1 MAIRSNIEVSIVADL
16 VTDLPHAIRA
26 QRLVH
31 SIREFFNCDAVG
43 LLKIDGDSLSLVA
56 MQGLALEAL
65 GRRFQIAQHARL
77 ASILS
82 TRSPVRFLPG
92 NPLPDPYDGLLEQHD
107 DQALPVHDCMG
118 ISLYL
123 EGQLWGALTLDAFD
137 GKTFKDTDLNKLS
150 SFAVLVQAAMRVSQL
165 EQDNR
170 SLRLLRGNENPIAYT
185 DSEHI
190 EIIGQSAVL
199 QNLLKELDVV
209 AESDLPVLLLGET
222 GVGKELFA
230 QRVHLASTRR
240 QHSLIKVN
248 CAALPESL
256 AESELFGHIKGAF
269 SGATTDRTG
278 RIEAAQNGTLFLDEV
293 GELPLSIQAKLLR
306 TLQNGEIQRL
316 GEDKPRRVNTR
327 IISATNRQLQEQV
340 RNGSFRAD
348 LYHRLSVYPVH
359 VPALRDRGNDVLIL
373 AGRFLELNRARLGL
387 RSLRLSESAE
397 QALSAYSWPGNV
409 RELEH
414 VISRAALRT
423 VSLGANRNDII
434 TIEPKLLAL
443 DSLSATLDH
452 QTYQPFQPASN
463 TKPDLGQPQPMSKIQ
478 PHAESMTMQSLRQST
493 EFFQRKQIRE
503 RLEQHDGNWAATA
516 RSLGLDTSNLH
527 KLARKLGLK

>member
-1 MAIRSNIEVSIVADL
+1 MSDRLNIEISIVADL
-16 VTDLPHAIRA
+16 VADLPYAIRA
-26 QRLVH
+26 QRLVN
-31 SIREFFNCDAVG
+31 SIREFFSCDAVG
-43 LLKIDGDSLSLVA
+43 LLKIDGDSLTPIA
-56 MQGLALEAL
+56 MQGLTLEAL
-65 GRRFQIAQHARL
+65 GRRFLISQHARL

-92 NPLPDPYDGLLEQHD
+92 NPLPDPYDGLLEHHA

-118 ISLYL
+118 ISLHL
-123 EGQLWGALTLDAFD
+123 EGQLWGALTLDAFN
-137 GKTFKDTDLNKLS
+137 GKTFQQSDPDRLA
-150 SFAVLVQAAMRVSQL
+150 SFAILIQAAMRVSQL

-170 SLRLLRGNENPIAYT
+170 HLRLLRGNENPVAST
-185 DSEHI
+185 DHEHI
-190 EIIGQSAVL
+190 EIIGHSPVL

-230 QRVHLASTRR
+230 QRVHRTSQRC
-240 QHSLIKVN
+240 HHPLIKVN

-256 AESELFGHIKGAF
+256 AESELFGHVKGAF
-269 SGATTDRTG
+269 SGATTDRMG
-278 RIEAAQNGTLFLDEV
+278 RIEAAQHGTLFLDEV

-316 GEDKPRRVNTR
+316 GEDKPRQVNTR

-340 RNGSFRAD
+340 RQGSFRAD

-359 VPALRDRGNDVLIL
+359 VPALRERGSDVLIL
-373 AGRFLELNRARLGL
+373 AGRFLELNRARLGM

-397 QALSAYSWPGNV
+397 RALCEYSWPGNV

-423 VSLGANRNDII
+423 VSLGANRNEII
-434 TIEPKLLAL
+434 TIRPELLAL
-443 DSLSATLDH
+443 ESTSNDHDNFLSSTCFHVSDSQSIR
-452 QTYQPFQPASN
+452 QVESTYPSRTQ
-463 TKPDLGQPQPMSKIQ
+463 
-478 PHAESMTMQSLRQST
+478 AEQKHTQSLREAT

-503 RLEQHDGNWAATA
+503 RLEQHNGNWAATA
-516 RSLGLDTSNLH
+516 RSLELDTSNLH
-527 KLARKLGLK
+527 KLAKKLGLK

>member
-1 MAIRSNIEVSIVADL
+1 MSLRPGIEVSIVADL
-16 VTDLPHAIRA
+16 VTDLPHAVRA
-26 QRLVH
+26 QRLVN
-31 SIREFFNCDAVG
+31 SIREFFGCDAIG
-43 LLKIDGDSLSLVA
+43 LLKIDGDSLTPVA

-65 GRRFQIAQHARL
+65 GRRFQIAQHPRL

-92 NPLPDPYDGLLEQHD
+92 NPLPDPYDGLLEHHAE
-107 DQALPVHDCMG
+107 QALPVHDCMG
-118 ISLYL
+118 ISLHL
-123 EGQLWGALTLDAFD
+123 EGQLWGALTLDAFE
-137 GKTFKDTDLNKLS
+137 GKTFKESDLNKLA
-150 SFAVLVQAAMRVSQL
+150 SFAVLVQAAMRVSKL

-170 SLRLLRGNENPIAYT
+170 QLRILRGNENPASST
-185 DSEHI
+185 NDDET
-190 EIIGQSAVL
+190 EIIGHSPVL
-199 QNLLKELDVV
+199 HQLLKELDIV

-230 QRVHLASTRR
+230 QRIHHASSR
-240 QHSLIKVN
+240 QYQPLIKVN

-256 AESELFGHIKGAF
+256 AESELFGHVKGAF

-278 RIEAAQNGTLFLDEV
+278 RIEAAQDGTLFLDEV
-293 GELPLSIQAKLLR
+293 GELPLTIQAKLLR

-316 GEDKPRRVNTR
+316 GEDTPRHVNAR

-359 VPALRDRGNDVLIL
+359 VPALRERGSDVLIL

-387 RSLRLSESAE
+387 RSLRLSETAE
-397 QALSAYSWPGNV
+397 RALCAYSWPGNV

-423 VSLGANRNDII
+423 VSLGIDRNDII
-434 TIEPKLLAL
+434 TIEPELLAL
-443 DSLSATLDH
+443 ESSVNVTSSVRPVHPATNEKIESEDI
-452 QTYQPFQPASN
+452 QT
-463 TKPDLGQPQPMSKIQ
+463 
-478 PHAESMTMQSLRQST
+478 LRQAT
-493 EFFQRKQIRE
+493 EFFQRNQIRE
-503 RLEQHDGNWAATA
+503 KLKEHKGNWAATA

-527 KLARKLGLK
+527 KLAKKLGLK